1 MNRRIEALESGDAFD
16 SFFVIASER
25 EALTKKGSRFL
36 TLTVQDRTG
45 TAAAKIWDPEVVCP
59 DGLAVPGVYRLAGVV
74 ESYRDE
80 LQLKIHSAAP
90 YTPSDDEFDA
100 LVPISEWSPATLLDE
115 IRLHV
120 VTHVRAEPLRRLL
133 LYVLDH
139 PAVAERIGVSPAAVT
154 NHHAYRSGLAEHTL
168 SGMRL
173 GTRIA
178 HHYARYYPG
187 VVDADLLIA
196 GFLLHDLGKV
206 WELEGDLATR
216 YSLQGQLVGH
226 IPAGSAFIAD
236 VARELGDIPE
246 PLVLELQHL
255 VLSHHGLLEYGS
267 PQQPKTIEAQ
277 LLHYIDQI
285 DAKLNTFVGLLR
297 TPGWTGYQRN
307 FGHALLEPSA
317 LRAEW
322 TTPSPGQRS
331 EQGPGGRVVPL
342 HLDGGPAA
350 PPNPAPSEPGSPPAK
365 AAVDSPN
372 AASNA
377 TEPDASARLSATA
390 PVVANGWHGSP
401 MPDPAVEATD
411 APSDPPETLDSG
423 GFSLDPIPDSSVSG
437 TIPVAPKATKRKE
450 RPEADRCDRTL
461 SLFDGLD

>member
-1 MNRRIEALESGDAFD
+1 MNRRIEALESGDSFD

-36 TLTVQDRTG
+36 NLTVQDRTG
-45 TAAAKIWDPEVVCP
+45 TAAAKIWDPDLVCP
-59 DGLAVPGVYRLAGVV
+59 DGLQVPGVYRLAGVV

-80 LQLKIHSAAP
+80 LQLKVNAAAP
-90 YTPSDDEFDA
+90 YTPTADEYDA
-100 LVPISEWSPATLLDE
+100 LVPISAWSPDTLLAE

-120 VTHVRAEPLRRLL
+120 VTHVRATALRRLL
-133 LYVLDH
+133 LHVLDH
-139 PAVAERIGVSPAAVT
+139 PAVVARIGTSPAAVT

-187 VVDADLLIA
+187 MVDADLLIA

-216 YSLQGQLVGH
+216 YSMQGQLVGH

-246 PLVLELQHL
+246 SLVLELQHL

-317 LRAEW
+317 LRAAW
-322 TTPSPGQRS
+322 TEPAPGERAVD
-331 EQGPGGRVVPL
+331 GPGGRVPPFA
-342 HLDGGPAA
+342 LDADAGESTPPSGPTSA
-350 PPNPAPSEPGSPPAK
+350 SEPAQPTSPPPSQT
-365 AAVDSPN
+365 DG
-372 AASNA
+372 
-377 TEPDASARLSATA
+377 LSATTPVA
-390 PVVANGWHGSP
+390 PGTWHGSP
-401 MPDPAVEATD
+401 MPEPLDD
-411 APSDPPETLDSG
+411 AQPVPPETLDSG
-423 GFSLDPIPDSSVSG
+423 AFSLDPIPDASPSG
-437 TIPVAPKATKRKE
+437 SIPAATVAPKRRE
-450 RPEADRCDRTL
+450 RPDADRCDRTL